1 MDTKDMITQF
11 LANGGKIKQYES
23 RGFNASAK
31 YQKDRQLKALR
42 ALKRIVTD
50 ETDLL
55 EIEKAINVRIEVLKA
70 SY

>member
-11 LANGGKIKQYES
+11 LANGGKIKCYES
-23 RGFNASAK
+23 REFNPSAK
-31 YQKDRQLKALR
+31 YQKDSQLKALR
-42 ALKRIVTD
+42 ALKKVVTD

-55 EIEKAINVRIEVLKA
+55 EIERAIDRRIEVLKA